1 MYGIGLWA
9 LYLLPQVNDR
19 VRQCL
24 PCNIHIKAA
33 INNFLRALVTFLP
46 ENVVYIPIKV

>member
-24 PCNIHIKAA
+24 PCNTHIKAA
-33 INNFLRALVTFLP
+33 INNFLRALVTFFTRKCS
-46 ENVVYIPIKV
+46 VYSNKS